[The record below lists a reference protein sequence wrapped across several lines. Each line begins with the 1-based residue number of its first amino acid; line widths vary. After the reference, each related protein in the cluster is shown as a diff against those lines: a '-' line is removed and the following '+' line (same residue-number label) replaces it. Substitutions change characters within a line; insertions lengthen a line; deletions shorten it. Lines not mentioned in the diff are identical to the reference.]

1 MPRWRLALLLGPGL
15 LVGGAIGN
23 VVGVVGAR
31 RTARRLR
38 LPHELDGLVQPLD
51 AATDAEPLRLLTLGD
66 SAMAGDGIQDPDLTL
81 PRQVASQ
88 LAAATTRSVVVE
100 QRAVSGHTTVDVAG
114 QLVPPPQPA
123 PDVIVVSAGVNDG
136 LKRRPLQTI
145 RQDTIDMVRAIR
157 AVAPDA
163 RIVLVGAPD
172 LRHAPALP
180 QPLRRLVG
188 WLTGRVGR
196 AQAGWLAEHGV
207 DVVEIGTPASDFG
220 PDGFHPGPTATPTI
234 AGWIVDRLT

>member
-1 MPRWRLALLLGPGL
+1 MPRGRLALLLGPGL

-38 LPHELDGLVQPLD
+38 LPHELDGLVPPPGPAVD
-51 AATDAEPLRLLTLGD
+51 TTPLRLLTLGD

-81 PRQVASQ
+81 PRQVASR
-88 LAAATTRSVVVE
+88 LAEATGRPVHVE

-114 QLVPPPQPA
+114 QLVPAPQPA
-123 PDVIVVSAGVNDG
+123 PDVVVVSAGVNDG
-136 LKRRPLQTI
+136 LKRRPLRTI
-145 RQDTIDMVRAIR
+145 RRDTVAMVHTIR
-157 AVAPDA
+157 DVAPDA

-188 WLTGRVGR
+188 FLTGRVGR
-196 AQAGWLAEHGV
+196 AQASWLATHGV

-220 PDGFHPGPTATPTI
+220 PDGFHPGPTATPMI
-234 AGWIVDRLT
+234 AGWIVDRLA

>member
-1 MPRWRLALLLGPGL
+1 
-15 LVGGAIGN
+15 
-23 VVGVVGAR
+23 
-31 RTARRLR
+31 
-38 LPHELDGLVQPLD
+38 
-51 AATDAEPLRLLTLGD
+51 
-66 SAMAGDGIQDPDLTL
+66 
-81 PRQVASQ
+81 
-88 LAAATTRSVVVE
+88 
-100 QRAVSGHTTVDVAG
+100 
-114 QLVPPPQPA
+114 
-123 PDVIVVSAGVNDG
+123 
-136 LKRRPLQTI
+136 
-145 RQDTIDMVRAIR
+145 MVRAIR